1 MAEMLL
7 YSLCADLTS
16 VVLAREGA
24 FMKTMWLGVGVLALL
39 PLVASGGPEPKRT
52 EKAKET
58 DDPPEIPAEA
68 RTRPNP
74 IVATEETL
82 HAGRAL
88 WHSYCESCHGAAGK
102 GDGPDARLH
111 ELRKGHAPRD
121 LTDPKVQTN
130 LTDGEIF
137 WRITHG
143 IVENE
148 DVIMPAY
155 EAKIAG
161 EKQRWQTVLYVRELG
176 RAARK

>member
-1 MAEMLL
+1 
-7 YSLCADLTS
+7 
-16 VVLAREGA
+16 
-24 FMKTMWLGVGVLALL
+24 MKRSWLGPGLLALL
-39 PLVASGGPEPKRT
+39 PFVSAASADLKRA
-52 EKAKET
+52 EKAEEL
-58 DDPPEIPAEA
+58 PEIPAEA
-68 RTRPNP
+68 RNRSNP
-74 IVATEETL
+74 VVATEEAL
-82 HAGRAL
+82 RSGRSV
-88 WHSYCESCHGAAGK
+88 WHSYCESCHGAQGR

-121 LTDPKVQTN
+121 LTDQKVQTN

-155 EAKIAG
+155 ESKIRN
-161 EKQRWQTVLYVRELG
+161 EKQRWETVLYVRELG